1 MKALEGGCGPRAET
15 DEALGSSPLP
25 LPWAGAAAAAGL
37 S

>member
-1 MKALEGGCGPRAET
+1 MKALEGGCGPRVEK
-15 DEALGSSPLP
+15 DEALDSSRRL